1 LSPEHHLTPALSP
14 ISWRRGRRKVSG
26 FFEPCLRLPCFLQST
41 LNLAGKM
48 PAARYLRT
56 LPLSEEMKLGLDGVS
71 PHRFLKTFFENI

>member
-1 LSPEHHLTPALSP
+1 
-14 ISWRRGRRKVSG
+14 
-26 FFEPCLRLPCFLQST
+26 